1 LKKLAS
7 GGFFLFKSVIS
18 AVPLL
23 IKSELAEPPSENL
36 SFRYVTMASKC
47 DLGLDVL
54 IECEQGL
61 KDAYFR
67 FLKPRGM
74 LDYVDYLITP
84 QENEDGIR
92 LDTELNYS
100 RTVVA
105 SRIVIENS
113 FIIVKQIE
121 TISKC

>member
-1 LKKLAS
+1 M
-7 GGFFLFKSVIS
+7 FKSVIS
-18 AVPLL
+18 AMPLL

-36 SFRYVTMASKC
+36 PFRYVTMVSKC

-54 IECEQGL
+54 IECEQDL

-67 FLKPRGM
+67 FMRPRGL

-84 QENEDGIR
+84 QENVDGIR
-92 LDTELNYS
+92 LDTKLNYS
-100 RTVVA
+100 RTVVVN
-105 SRIVIENS
+105 RIIIENS
-113 FIIVKQIE
+113 FIIIKQIE

>member
-1 LKKLAS
+1 M
-7 GGFFLFKSVIS
+7 FKSVIS
-18 AVPLL
+18 AVLLL

-36 SFRYVTMASKC
+36 PFRYVTMASKC

-100 RTVVA
+100 RTVVVN
-105 SRIVIENS
+105 RIIIENS
-113 FIIVKQIE
+113 FIIIKQIE